1 MCSLEVLELWNMIK
15 YEAQSVLQKE
25 PILSKFCQESI
36 LNHNKLSHSLSYILS
51 NKLSTSMISKKNI
64 YSVFKK
70 IYSNNLFIINAV
82 VKDIKAVL
90 ERDPA
95 VKNCLTPF
103 LYLKGFQALEAYRLS
118 NYLWN
123 TKKYELST
131 YLQSRISTVF
141 SVDIHPAASIGSGIM
156 LDHATGIVIGEGV
169 IIENDVSIFHSVTL
183 GGTGKN
189 SSKNR
194 HPTIRKKVIIGAGA
208 KILGNIEVSQ
218 GVKVGAGSV
227 VLKNIPPFVTV
238 AGVPAKI
245 INENKTGKKIF
256 FQEEKNNLIHHL
268 EYFQYGEGI

>member
-1 MCSLEVLELWNMIK
+1 MCSLEVLELWNIIK
-15 YEAQSVLQKE
+15 HEAQNVLKKE
-25 PILSKFCQESI
+25 PVLSKFYQESI
-36 LNHNKLSHSLSYILS
+36 LNHKKISGSLSYILS
-51 NKLSTSMISKKNI
+51 NKLSTSMISEKKLYNI
-64 YSVFKK
+64 FND
-70 IYSNNLFIINAV
+70 IYLNNVFIINSV

-90 ERDPA
+90 QRDPV
-95 VKNCLTPF
+95 VKNYLTPL

-123 TKKYELST
+123 MKKYELST

-141 SVDIHPAASIGSGIM
+141 SVDIHPGAFIGSGIM
-156 LDHATGIVIGEGV
+156 FDHATGIVIGEGV

-189 SSKNR
+189 SGKNR
-194 HPTIRKKVIIGAGA
+194 HPTIRKKVTIGAGA
-208 KILGNIEVSQ
+208 KILGNIEVGK

-245 INENKTGKKIF
+245 IKKNQTSEKNF
-256 FQEEKNNLIHHL
+256 FQEEKNNLMRNL
-268 EYFQYGEGI
+268 EFFQYGEGI